1 MADIHTIVLEVSVII
16 RLYRLLFIIAKNIKI
31 SKYILKIFMFNI
43 IHVII
48 KVGGDIMKILLYT
61 ENRDL
66 LGKSGLGK
74 AIEHQEQALK
84 ENGIDYTFDP
94 DDDYDIVH
102 INYYGPKSYFLAKQA
117 RANGKKVVYHAH
129 STEEDF
135 RNSFVFSNLLSSVF
149 RRWITECY
157 ELGDCIITP
166 TPYSKSLLEKYGIEN
181 RIVAISNGID
191 TKLYQPNKIK
201 RKLFRDKYGYTDND
215 KVIMG
220 IGLYIERK
228 GIIDFVELAKRMPEY
243 KFIWFGYSPLIMA
256 PLNVKEAV
264 KTELSNL
271 LFAGY
276 VEKEEIAEAY
286 NGADLY
292 INMTYEETEGMT
304 MLEAC
309 SSRIPTLIRD
319 IPVFNGWM
327 EDKVN
332 TYMATNIL
340 EFQDLSKKILDKKL
354 PDLTEEAVKVSEER
368 DLKIVGKK
376 LIEVY
381 KSVLEEDMGKE

>member
-1 MADIHTIVLEVSVII
+1 VVVII
-16 RLYRLLFIIAKNIKI
+16 L
-31 SKYILKIFMFNI
+31 
-43 IHVII
+43 
-48 KVGGDIMKILLYT
+48 KILLYT
-61 ENRDL
+61 ENKEL

-74 AIEHQEQALK
+74 AIEHQEQALL

-102 INYYGPKSYFLAKQA
+102 INFYGPKSYFLAKQA
-117 RANGKKVVYHAH
+117 KAKGKKVVYHAH

-135 RNSFVFSNLLSSVF
+135 RNSFLFSNLVSPFF
-149 RRWITECY
+149 RRWITDCY

-166 TPYSKSLLEKYGIEN
+166 TPYSKSLLEGYGITN
-181 RIVAISNGID
+181 KIVAISNGID
-191 TKLYQPNKIK
+191 TNLYQPSQAK
-201 RKLFRDKYGYTDND
+201 RRVFREKYGYKEED
-215 KVIMG
+215 KIIMG

-228 GIIDFVELAKRMPEY
+228 GIIDFVELAKMMPEY
-243 KFIWFGYSPLIMA
+243 KFIWFGYSPLITV
-256 PLNVKEAV
+256 PQNVREAV
-264 KTELSNL
+264 KTELPNL

-286 NGADLY
+286 DGADLY
-292 INMTYEETEGMT
+292 LNMTYEETEGMT

-309 SSRIPTLIRD
+309 SSKIPTLVRD
-319 IPVFNGWM
+319 IPVFNGWL

-332 TYMATNIL
+332 TYMANDID
-340 EFQDLSKKILDKKL
+340 EFNDLARKIINKEI

-368 DLKIVGKK
+368 DLKIIGKK

-381 KSVLEEDMGKE
+381 KSVLKED